1 MCLASSSRVPLQI
14 QLVSILL
21 GCGAPHAFRPS
32 KVHQGETARNLLGLV
47 KGNLFGLV
55 DIDVQDGVTSAR
67 REIHILARHLPM
79 LQSRID
85 YRHCLVQVFHWHFNQ
100 VLHEDFPKLLS
111 HLEVP
116 VLRVE
121 QILNLL
127 LVYLVE

>member
-55 DIDVQDGVTSAR
+55 DIDVQDGVASAR
-67 REIHILARHLPM
+67 REIHILACHLPM

-85 YRHCLVQVFHWHFNQ
+85 YRHCLVQVLHWHF
-100 VLHEDFPKLLS
+100 H
-111 HLEVP
+111 
-116 VLRVE
+116 
-121 QILNLL
+121 
-127 LVYLVE
+127 